1 MATLQ
6 DLAVSAV
13 INILATFASLLA
25 FALLRVQPINDR
37 VYFPKSYINGR
48 RKSTTSSGG
57 LVPKFVNLE
66 LMTLLKFLNWM
77 PEALKMSEKQIIDH
91 ASVDSAAYLRIYLLG
106 LKMFLPMAFVAIPVL
121 VPVNVSGSTISL
133 LGKNTLHNDID
144 KLSIS
149 NVSPGSQN
157 YFSTLQ
163 HSDGLFPFAY
173 RFWFHVGAAY
183 IFTLWTC
190 FLLYKEYS
198 SIASMR
204 LQFLTSQKRRVDQFT
219 AIVRNVPSGSG
230 LSVSEKVEHFFRK
243 HHPHHYLHHQVVYN
257 GDKLAKLVEERE
269 SLQNWLDYY
278 HLKFERH
285 PEARP
290 TCRTGF
296 LDLFGRRVDS
306 IDYYKQKIED
316 LDKKIIIEHQK
327 VLNDPKATLPVA
339 FVSFNSRL
347 GAAICAQTQQCK
359 NPTHWLTDWAPE
371 PRDVYWQNLAIPFVS
386 LIIRRLVIAV
396 SMFALMVFYM
406 IPIAFAQ
413 SLANLDGLA
422 KVAPF
427 LRPVNELC
435 YLVRKVIKS
444 FLQGFLPGF
453 ALKIFLFFLPTIL
466 TAMSTSEGHVS
477 LSKIDTIAAAKHYY
491 FMLVNVFL
499 GSIVSGTAF
508 QQLSSFLHQAPSEI
522 AKTIGVSVPT
532 KATFFITYIMLDG
545 WSAIAAE
552 ILRPKSLAIHHL
564 QNMFL
569 IRTEKDREQAM
580 EPGNIGIAE
589 NLPRLQLY
597 FLLGLV
603 YAVVS
608 PILLPFVIIFFG
620 LGFLVYR
627 HQVPVNLFSLQLV
640 DCLDHTLDPVL
651 IINVYDPHYES
662 IASFWPHVHERI
674 ITSLITSHFHLIGLL
689 STKKAPSTPL
699 LIILPILTIWFR
711 NYCKK
716 IFEPTFTKHPVEVS
730 PQTKEAAAKDA
741 IERAAGPDLH
751 LRPWLADAYLHPVL
765 RVVDDLGKRGAST
778 RRTEDSEPISRAAN
792 DLGHQ
797 REASS
802 RRADYS
808 PSSSISELSSPS
820 PQYYVSRHP
829 KLLEVTLM
837 EALPLFMR
845 YNSENGTPQ
854 TR

>member
-57 LVPKFVNLE
+57 LVPKFVNLK
-66 LMTLLKFLNWM
+66 LITFLKFLNWM
-77 PEALKMSEKQIIDH
+77 PEALNMSEKQIIDH

-121 VPVNVSGSTISL
+121 VPVNVSGSTISF
-133 LGKNTLHNDID
+133 LGKNALHNDID

-149 NVSPGSQN
+149 NVSPGSQK
-157 YFSTLQ
+157 
-163 HSDGLFPFAY
+163 
-173 RFWFHVGAAY
+173 FWFHVGAAY

-257 GDKLAKLVEERE
+257 GNKLAKLVEERE

-296 LDLFGRRVDS
+296 LGLFGRRVDS

-316 LDKKIIIEHQK
+316 LDKKIIIEHEK

-427 LRPVNELC
+427 LRPVNEL
-435 YLVRKVIKS
+435 KVIKS

-466 TAMSTSEGHVS
+466 TAMSISEGHVS

-508 QQLSSFLHQAPSEI
+508 QQLSSFLHQPPSEI

-532 KATFFITYIMLDG
+532 KATFFITYTMLDG

-627 HQVPVNLFSLQLV
+627 HQ
-640 DCLDHTLDPVL
+640 

-699 LIILPILTIWFR
+699 LIILPMLTIWFR
-711 NYCKK
+711 NYSKK
-716 IFEPTFTKHPVEVS
+716 IFEPTFSKHPVE
-730 PQTKEAAAKDA
+730 EAAAKDA

-765 RVVDDLGKRGAST
+765 RVVDDLGKRGASS
-778 RRTEDSEPISRAAN
+778 RRTEDSAPIIRATN

-797 REASS
+797 REAGS

-820 PQYYVSRHP
+820 PQYYVSRH
-829 KLLEVTLM
+829 V
-837 EALPLFMR
+837 
-845 YNSENGTPQ
+845 
-854 TR
+854 